1 MSPQVPVVI
10 YAAKST
16 EDRHGSIPRQ
26 LADCRA
32 MAEREGWQVVAEFS
46 DEGFSAYK
54 RNRGPDFDRA
64 KQRVVEEATS
74 RGECVLVAQHT
85 DRFARGAGDAP
96 GAADHMGEL
105 YFWARRHNVRLR
117 SVQDDSNLEDAIRA
131 VLIGE
136 RNAEDS
142 KRKSAA
148 TSNGK
153 RERFNRGDST
163 GPVAFG
169 YRLVNATDRE
179 GRPITAGD
187 RIVRRW
193 QPDPD
198 EARVVTRM
206 FEMLDAGYGIGD
218 ITRWVNG
225 QGVRTKRGNTFGR
238 SRVREILGNPVYGGK
253 VRSHGETRDG
263 NHEPLIAWDEFDRI
277 SSKLGREDRR
287 RGGRPSDAALLS
299 RVLRCADCGGG
310 IWHRKGSGG
319 RRRYVCG
326 NVRHATGAC
335 DAASFDAVQVENA
348 VLEHLGII
356 YLTHGAISCR
366 VLLSGRLRSLFRPL
380 SLAF

>member
-1 MSPQVPVVI
+1 V
-10 YAAKST
+10 
-16 EDRHGSIPRQ
+16 
-26 LADCRA
+26 
-32 MAEREGWQVVAEFS
+32 
-46 DEGFSAYK
+46 
-54 RNRGPDFDRA
+54 
-64 KQRVVEEATS
+64 
-74 RGECVLVAQHT
+74 
-85 DRFARGAGDAP
+85 
-96 GAADHMGEL
+96 GEL

-169 YRLVNATDRE
+169 YRLVDATDRE
-179 GRPITAGD
+179 GRPITTGD

-198 EARVVTRM
+198 EARMVTRM

-218 ITRWVNG
+218 ITRWING

-253 VRSHGETRDG
+253 VRSHREIRDG
-263 NHEPLIAWDEFDRI
+263 NHEPLIAWDEYNRI

-299 RVLRCADCGGG
+299 RAPVRGLRWRDLAPEGQ
-310 IWHRKGSGG
+310 R
-319 RRRYVCG
+319 
-326 NVRHATGAC
+326 GA
-335 DAASFDAVQVENA
+335 
-348 VLEHLGII
+348 
-356 YLTHGAISCR
+356 
-366 VLLSGRLRSLFRPL
+366 
-380 SLAF
+380 